1 MAKGVVIIPGDD
13 AAPEAMFPTVEILK
27 SLAPAIEFV
36 GFPSGTELSATMML
50 DYWGFADAAQ
60 KLEEAVSA
68 VYLEGR
74 YLTLDQGGRGL
85 TTEFC
90 QAVKRHL

>member
-1 MAKGVVIIPGDD
+1 
-13 AAPEAMFPTVEILK
+13 
-27 SLAPAIEFV
+27 
-36 GFPSGTELSATMML
+36 MML